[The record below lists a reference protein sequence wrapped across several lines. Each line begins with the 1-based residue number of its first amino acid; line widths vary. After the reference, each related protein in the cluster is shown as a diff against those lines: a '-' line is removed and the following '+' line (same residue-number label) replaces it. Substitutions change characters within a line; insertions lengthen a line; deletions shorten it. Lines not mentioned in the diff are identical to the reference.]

1 MDDLLDLL
9 PQDALEEWNS
19 PQQVA
24 KRAKIKQQIQENEHN
39 RHHEMMKEL
48 KRRDSLIGQF
58 SQFLEGPQ
66 KNLDIGIEHF
76 ERIYLE
82 FKDIYVLGPLVKAL
96 RERNGQGDAQR
107 AFEIQDDHGVFI
119 Q

>member
-1 MDDLLDLL
+1 MDDLL
-9 PQDALEEWNS
+9 PKGALEKWNS
-19 PQQVA
+19 REQVA
-24 KRAKIKQQIQENEHN
+24 ERANIKQQIQENEHN
-39 RHHEMMKEL
+39 RDQERMKEL
-48 KRRDSLIGQF
+48 KRRDSLISQF

-82 FKDIYVLGPLVKAL
+82 FKDIYVFGPLVKAL

-107 AFEIQDDHGVFI
+107 ASEIQEDHGVFI